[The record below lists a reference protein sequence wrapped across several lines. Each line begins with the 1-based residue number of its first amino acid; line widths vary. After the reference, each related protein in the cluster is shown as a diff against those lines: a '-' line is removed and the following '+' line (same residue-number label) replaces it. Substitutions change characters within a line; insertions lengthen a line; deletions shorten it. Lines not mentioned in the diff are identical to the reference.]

1 MPDHLAWIADAWH
14 SANLNATDLYITCA
28 RGLSPQQLAERM
40 ADHQPVEI
48 GPALTIQEASR
59 MVDLTQ
65 IYCVGR
71 IGQSGDWSFI
81 VESGGSEGWS
91 LDPTVSRGGAEVL
104 IFDPRPDDP
113 PSFFRYLADSEVQLH
128 FELGFGYYPAG
139 AQPDL
144 LRPALE
150 AAGVIPPED
159 SIDDLLG
166 EDEELPPV
174 EEKRRVLKVVGEYFG
189 LSLPRQ
195 VIENGQ
201 LPAVVTRTS
210 PPSSW

>member
-1 MPDHLAWIADAWH
+1 MPENLAWIADAWRGT
-14 SANLNATDLYITCA
+14 SPSVTDLYIACA
-28 RGLSPQQLAERM
+28 RGLSPQELAEHM
-40 ADHQPVEI
+40 ADHEPVEI
-48 GPALTIQEASR
+48 GPALTIQEAHR
-59 MVDLTQ
+59 MVDLAQ

-71 IGQSGDWSFI
+71 IGHSGEWSFI
-81 VESGGSEGWS
+81 VECVGSERWA
-91 LDPTVSRGGAEVL
+91 LDPAVSRGAEVL

-113 PSFFRYLADSEVQLH
+113 PSFFTYLADGEVQLH
-128 FELGFGYYPAG
+128 FELGFGHDPAG

-159 SIDDLLG
+159 DIDDLLG
-166 EDEELPPV
+166 ADEELSSA
-174 EEKRRVLKVVGEYFG
+174 EEKRRVLKVVGEHFG

>member
-1 MPDHLAWIADAWH
+1 MSDNLAWIADAWR
-14 SANLNATDLYITCA
+14 SPNLNATDLYITCA

-40 ADHQPVEI
+40 ADHEPVEI
-48 GPALTIQEASR
+48 GTARTIQEASR

-71 IGQSGDWSFI
+71 IGRSGDWSFI
-81 VESGGSEGWS
+81 VECGGSEGWS
-91 LDPTVSRGGAEVL
+91 LDPAVSRGAEVL

-113 PSFFRYLADSEVQLH
+113 PSFFRYLADGEVQLH
-128 FELGFGYYPAG
+128 FELGFGYDPAG

-150 AAGVIPPED
+150 AACVIPPED

-166 EDEELPPV
+166 EDEELSPA
-174 EEKRRVLKVVGEYFG
+174 EERRRVLEVVGEHFG

-195 VIENGQ
+195 VIESGQ
-201 LPAVVTRTS
+201 LPAVITRTS

>member
-1 MPDHLAWIADAWH
+1 VPDSLAWIADAWR
-14 SANLNATDLYITCA
+14 SADLNASDLYITCA

-40 ADHQPVEI
+40 ADHEPVEI
-48 GPALTIQEASR
+48 GPALTIHEASR

-71 IGQSGDWSFI
+71 LGQSGDWSFI
-81 VESGGSEGWS
+81 VECGGSEGWF
-91 LDPTVSRGGAEVL
+91 LDLAVSRGVEVL

-113 PSFFRYLADSEVQLH
+113 PSFFRYLADGEVQLH
-128 FELGFGYYPAG
+128 FEPGFGYDPAG

-150 AAGVIPPED
+150 AAGVIAPED

-166 EDEELPPV
+166 EEELSSA
-174 EEKRRVLKVVGEYFG
+174 EQKRRALKAIGEHFG
-189 LSLPRQ
+189 LSLPQQ
-195 VIENGQ
+195 VIENGR
-201 LPAVVTRTS
+201 LPLVVTRTS

>member
-1 MPDHLAWIADAWH
+1 MPDDLAWIADAWH
-14 SANLNATDLYITCA
+14 GTSPSATDLYITCA
-28 RGLSPQQLAERM
+28 HGLSPQQLAERM
-40 ADHQPVEI
+40 ADHEPVEI
-48 GPALTIQEASR
+48 EPALTVQEAHR

-71 IGQSGDWSFI
+71 IGQSGDWSFV
-81 VESGGSEGWS
+81 VECVGSEGWA
-91 LDPTVSRGGAEVL
+91 LDPATSRGAEIL

-113 PSFFRYLADSEVQLH
+113 PSFFTYLADGELQLH
-128 FELGFGYYPAG
+128 FELGFGYDPVG

-150 AAGVIPPED
+150 EAGVIPPED

-166 EDEELPPV
+166 EDEEVSPL
-174 EEKRRVLKVVGEYFG
+174 EERRRVLKVVGEHFG
-189 LSLPRQ
+189 LSLPRE
-195 VIENGQ
+195 VIANGQ

>member
-1 MPDHLAWIADAWH
+1 MSDGLAWIADAWR
-14 SANLNATDLYITCA
+14 SATLNAGDLYITCA
-28 RGLSPQQLAERM
+28 RGLAPQQLAERM
-40 ADHQPVEI
+40 ADHEPVEV

-59 MVDLTQ
+59 MVDLEH

-71 IGQSGDWSFI
+71 IGQSGDWTFI
-81 VESGGSEGWS
+81 VECGGSEGWA
-91 LDPTVSRGGAEVL
+91 LDPAVSHGAEVL
-104 IFDPRPDDP
+104 ILDPRPDDP
-113 PSFFRYLADSEVQLH
+113 PSFFTYLADGKVQLH
-128 FELGFGYYPAG
+128 FELGFSYDPSG

-150 AAGVIPPED
+150 AARLISPED
-159 SIDDLLG
+159 SLDDLLG
-166 EDEELPPV
+166 DDEELSPR
-174 EEKRRVLKVVGEYFG
+174 EQRHRVLAVAGEHFG

-195 VIENGQ
+195 LIENGE

>member
-1 MPDHLAWIADAWH
+1 MTDDLAWIADAWQ

-40 ADHQPVEI
+40 ADHEPVEV
-48 GPALTIQEASR
+48 GPALTIQEASL
-59 MVDLTQ
+59 MVDLAQ

-71 IGQSGDWSFI
+71 IGRSGDWSFI

-91 LDPTVSRGGAEVL
+91 LDPAVSRGAEVL
-104 IFDPRPDDP
+104 ILDPRPDDP
-113 PSFFRYLADSEVQLH
+113 PSFFTYLADGELQLH
-128 FELGFGYYPAG
+128 FELGCGYDPVG
-139 AQPDL
+139 PQPDL

-159 SIDDLLG
+159 GIDDLLG
-166 EDEELPPV
+166 EDEGLSPL
-174 EEKRRVLKVVGEYFG
+174 EEKRRVLKTVGEHFG
-189 LSLPRQ
+189 LALPQQ
-195 VIENGQ
+195 VIESGQ

>member
-1 MPDHLAWIADAWH
+1 MPDNPAWIADAWH
-14 SANLNATDLYITCA
+14 SANLNAADLYITCA

-40 ADHQPVEI
+40 ADHEPVEV

-91 LDPTVSRGGAEVL
+91 LDPAVSHGAAVL

-113 PSFFRYLADSEVQLH
+113 PSFFRYLADGELQLH
-128 FELGFGYYPAG
+128 FELGFGYDPAG

-159 SIDDLLG
+159 SIDHLLG
-166 EDEELPPV
+166 EDEELSPV
-174 EEKRRVLKVVGEYFG
+174 EEKRRELKVVGEHFG

-195 VIENGQ
+195 VIESGQ

>member
-1 MPDHLAWIADAWH
+1 MPDNLAWIADAWQ

-40 ADHQPVEI
+40 ADHAPVEV

-59 MVDLTQ
+59 RVDLAQ

-81 VESGGSEGWS
+81 VECGGSEGWS
-91 LDPTVSRGGAEVL
+91 LDPAVSRGAEVL

-113 PSFFRYLADSEVQLH
+113 PSFFRYLADGEVQLH
-128 FELGFGYYPAG
+128 FELGFGYDPAG
-139 AQPDL
+139 SRPDL

-150 AAGVIPPED
+150 AAGVIPPEE

-166 EDEELPPV
+166 EDEELSPV
-174 EEKRRVLKVVGEYFG
+174 EEKRRVLKVVGEHFG

-195 VIENGQ
+195 LIESEQ

>member
-1 MPDHLAWIADAWH
+1 MPDNLAWIADAWG

-28 RGLSPQQLAERM
+28 RGLSPRQLAERM
-40 ADHQPVEI
+40 ADHEPVEV
-48 GPALTIQEASR
+48 GPALTIEEASR

-71 IGQSGDWSFI
+71 MGRSGDWSFI
-81 VESGGSEGWS
+81 VECGGSEGWS
-91 LDPTVSRGGAEVL
+91 LDPAVSRGAEVL

-113 PSFFRYLADSEVQLH
+113 PSFFRYLADGELQLH
-128 FELGFGYYPAG
+128 CELGFGYDPAG
-139 AQPDL
+139 ARPDL

-159 SIDDLLG
+159 SIDDLFG
-166 EDEELPPV
+166 EADALSSV
-174 EEKRRVLKVVGEYFG
+174 EEKRRVLKVVGECFG

-195 VIENGQ
+195 MIERGS
-201 LPAVVTRTS
+201 LPVVVTRTA
-210 PPSSW
+210 PPASW

>member
-1 MPDHLAWIADAWH
+1 MPDNLAWIADAWQ

-40 ADHQPVEI
+40 ADYEPVEV

-71 IGQSGDWSFI
+71 IGRSGDWSFI

-91 LDPTVSRGGAEVL
+91 LDPAVSRGAEVL

-113 PSFFRYLADSEVQLH
+113 PSFFTYLAGGELQLH
-128 FELGFGYYPAG
+128 FELGFGYDPAG

-159 SIDDLLG
+159 GIDDLLG
-166 EDEELPPV
+166 ENERLSPL
-174 EEKRRVLKVVGEYFG
+174 EEKRRVLQIVGEHFG
-189 LSLPRQ
+189 LSLPQR

-201 LPAVVTRTS
+201 LPVVVTRTA

>member
-1 MPDHLAWIADAWH
+1 MPDDLAWIADAWH
-14 SANLNATDLYITCA
+14 GTSPSATDLYITCA

-40 ADHQPVEI
+40 ADHEPVEI
-48 GPALTIQEASR
+48 EPALTVQEAHR

-71 IGQSGDWSFI
+71 IGQSGDWSFV
-81 VESGGSEGWS
+81 VECVGSEGWA
-91 LDPTVSRGGAEVL
+91 LDPATSRGAEIL

-113 PSFFRYLADSEVQLH
+113 PSFFTYLADGELQLH
-128 FELGFGYYPAG
+128 FELGFGYDPVG

-150 AAGVIPPED
+150 EAGVIPPED

-166 EDEELPPV
+166 EDEEVSPL
-174 EEKRRVLKVVGEYFG
+174 EERRRVLKVVGEHFG
-189 LSLPRQ
+189 LSLPRE
-195 VIENGQ
+195 VIANGQ

>member
-1 MPDHLAWIADAWH
+1 MTGNLAWVADAWH

-40 ADHQPVEI
+40 ADHEPVEV

-65 IYCVGR
+65 TYCVGR
-71 IGQSGDWSFI
+71 IGQTGEWSFI
-81 VESGGSEGWS
+81 VECGGSEGWS
-91 LDPTVSRGGAEVL
+91 LDPAVSRGGAEVL
-104 IFDPRPDDP
+104 ILDPRPDDP
-113 PSFFRYLADSEVQLH
+113 PSFFTYLADGELRLH
-128 FELGFGYYPAG
+128 FELGHGYDPAG
-139 AQPDL
+139 TQPDL

-150 AAGVIPPED
+150 AAGVVPKEEW
-159 SIDDLLG
+159 SDDLLG
-166 EDEELPPV
+166 EDEELSPL
-174 EEKRRVLKVVGEYFG
+174 EEKRRVLKVAGDHFG
-189 LSLPRQ
+189 LSLPQQ

-201 LPAVVTRTS
+201 LPVVVTRTS

>member
-1 MPDHLAWIADAWH
+1 MSDNLAWIADAWR
-14 SANLNATDLYITCA
+14 SPNLNATDLYITCA

-40 ADHQPVEI
+40 ADHEPVEI
-48 GPALTIQEASR
+48 GAARTIQEASR
-59 MVDLTQ
+59 MVDLKQ

-71 IGQSGDWSFI
+71 IGRSGDWSFI
-81 VESGGSEGWS
+81 VECGGSEGWS
-91 LDPTVSRGGAEVL
+91 LDPAVSRGAEVL

-113 PSFFRYLADSEVQLH
+113 PSFFRYLADGEVQLH
-128 FELGFGYYPAG
+128 FELGFGYDPSG

-166 EDEELPPV
+166 EDEELSPA
-174 EEKRRVLKVVGEYFG
+174 EERRRVLEVVGEHFG

-195 VIENGQ
+195 VIESGQ

>member
-1 MPDHLAWIADAWH
+1 MPDNLAWIADAWH
-14 SANLNATDLYITCA
+14 SANLNAGDLYITCA
-28 RGLSPQQLAERM
+28 RGLGPQQPAQRM
-40 ADHQPVEI
+40 ADREPVEI
-48 GPALTIQEASR
+48 GSALTVQEASR

-71 IGQSGDWSFI
+71 IGQSGDWSFV
-81 VESGGSEGWS
+81 VECGGSEGWS
-91 LDPTVSRGGAEVL
+91 LDPAVSSGAEVL
-104 IFDPRPDDP
+104 TFDPGPDDP
-113 PSFFRYLADSEVQLH
+113 PSFFRYLADGELQLH
-128 FELGFGYYPAG
+128 FESGFGYDPVG

-166 EDEELPPV
+166 EDEELSPV
-174 EEKRRVLKVVGEYFG
+174 EEKRQVLRAVGEYFG

-195 VIENGQ
+195 VIGSQ
-201 LPAVVTRTS
+201 RLPTVVTRTS